1 LASMKSLHVTIA
13 VTFIALWVGPACAD
27 SIPFGLH
34 KQSVDLRGSPITV
47 FAYRPARCRD
57 SSLLLAF
64 HGSERSA
71 EGARKA
77 ARHLADAHCM
87 LCIRTWC
94 RIPATWTGNL
104 TLDLVA
110 WARKEEGRTLAYSM
124 IGHSAGA
131 QFLARLA
138 AFVPHDARRI
148 VIANPGA
155 HVMPSLEVNAPYGP
169 GKVYSGPEGD
179 QALKRYLAQPLT
191 IMLGEDDTELDPR
204 DGAGAK
210 AQGAN
215 RLQRGL
221 SAFNTGKELGESH
234 GWQFNWRLIQI
245 PDVGRSSKSMYAAP
259 EAANVFAR

>member
-1 LASMKSLHVTIA
+1 MKHVWFASLIA
-13 VTFIALWVGPACAD
+13 GALFAACGPAG
-27 SIPFGLH
+27 S
-34 KQSVDLRGSPITV
+34 QSSTQKDGAVQ
-47 FAYRPARCRD
+47 ARPVPTKI
-57 SSLLLAF
+57 LLLTDAG
-64 HGSERSA
+64 HEAVVDAGDMVEVRLPA
-71 EGARKA
+71 GAGGEWRQ
-77 ARHLADAHCM
+77 LGQSGDAGAM
-87 LCIRTWC
+87 
-94 RIPATWTGNL
+94 
-104 TLDLVA
+104 LVA
-110 WARKEEGRTLAYSM
+110 GPLPVTDKDGKRFT
-124 IGHSAGA
+124 
-131 QFLARLA
+131 
-138 AFVPHDARRI
+138 ARRI

-155 HVMPSLEVNAPYGP
+155 HVMPSLEVNAPYGL

-221 SAFNTGKELGESH
+221 SAFNTGKQLAESH

-245 PDVGRSSKSMYAAP
+245 PDVGHSSKSMYAAP

>member
-1 LASMKSLHVTIA
+1 
-13 VTFIALWVGPACAD
+13 
-27 SIPFGLH
+27 
-34 KQSVDLRGSPITV
+34 
-47 FAYRPARCRD
+47 
-57 SSLLLAF
+57 LAF

-221 SAFNTGKELGESH
+221 SAFNTGKQLGESH